1 MAVNSH
7 IYQQSRAIQAWDGPK
22 EGFRFVVCCLF
33 LRHGALLAYT
43 TENSSLCQLAYG
55 IVFVKHERSPD
66 ILQMTKILL
75 FLR

>member
-1 MAVNSH
+1 MVQRKDS
-7 IYQQSRAIQAWDGPK
+7 DLGPVA
-22 EGFRFVVCCLF
+22 FS

-55 IVFVKHERSPD
+55 ITFVKRERSPD